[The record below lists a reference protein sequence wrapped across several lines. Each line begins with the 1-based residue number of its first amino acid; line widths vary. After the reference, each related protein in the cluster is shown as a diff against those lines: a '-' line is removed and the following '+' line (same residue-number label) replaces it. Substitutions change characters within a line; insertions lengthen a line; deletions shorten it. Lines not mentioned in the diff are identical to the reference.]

1 MNTKDEGTSS
11 QSQAF
16 DVLFLA
22 NFVHQVVNPLNGIAG
37 TLDNIADGTYK
48 GDDIKRKANSAR
60 GQLEACIG
68 LVRNLAFFSDISS
81 STAVSRE
88 PNTGVISILPQV
100 VIESAQFYQ
109 DAAAER
115 KIYIELSDK
124 TTQYAL
130 RARPE
135 AIKQVFMNLF
145 DNATKYADAETT
157 VEIVPTIS
165 KNNTLSVAVSSTG
178 IGIPGNDLD
187 RIFDLSYRSASAK
200 NSKALG
206 SGIGLFICRRIMT
219 DFIGGT
225 ISAEHNGRTSV
236 TTFTLKFPQE
246 RWFLR

>member
-1 MNTKDEGTSS
+1 MNIEKEEK

-37 TLDNIADGTYK
+37 TLDNISDGIYK
-48 GDDIKRKANSAR
+48 GDEIKRKANAAR

-81 STAVSRE
+81 TNTALRE
-88 PNTGVISILPQV
+88 PNTSAISILPQV

-109 DAAAER
+109 DAAGDR
-115 KIYIELSDK
+115 KIYIELLDK
-124 TTQYAL
+124 ITQYAL

-135 AIKQVFMNLF
+135 AVKQVFMNLF

-157 VEIVPTIS
+157 VTITPTIS
-165 KNNTLSVAVSSTG
+165 RNGTLNVSVCSEG
-178 IGIPGNDLD
+178 IGIDGNELD
-187 RIFDLSYRSASAK
+187 KIFDLSYRSSYAK

-206 SGIGLFICRRIMT
+206 SGIGLFICKRIMT

-225 ISAEHNGRTSV
+225 ITAEHNNRSRV
-236 TTFTLKFPQE
+236 TTFTVKFPKE
-246 RWFLR
+246 SWFKR

>member
-1 MNTKDEGTSS
+1 MSTENDGK

-48 GDDIKRKANSAR
+48 GEDIRRKANSAR

-81 STAVSRE
+81 STSVSRE
-88 PNTGVISILPQV
+88 PSTNVISILPQV

-115 KIYIELSDK
+115 KIHIELTDK
-124 TTQYAL
+124 VTQFAL

-157 VEIVPTIS
+157 VTITPTVS
-165 KNNTLSVAVSSTG
+165 KINTLNVSVSSTG
-178 IGIPGNDLD
+178 TGIAGNELEK
-187 RIFDLSYRSASAK
+187 IFDLSYRSSQAK
-200 NSKALG
+200 SSKALG
-206 SGIGLFICRRIMT
+206 SGIGLFICRRIMS
-219 DFIGGT
+219 DFISGS
-225 ISAEHNGRTSV
+225 IVAEHNSRTRV
-236 TTFTLKFPQE
+236 TTFTVKFPQE

>member
-1 MNTKDEGTSS
+1 MSTESGTN

-68 LVRNLAFFSDISS
+68 LVRNLAFFSDVSS
-81 STAVSRE
+81 STTVSRE
-88 PNTGVISILPQV
+88 PSSGVISILPQV

-115 KIYIELSDK
+115 KISIELSDK

-145 DNATKYADAETT
+145 DNATKYAAPETT
-157 VEIVPTIS
+157 VKIVPTVS
-165 KNNTLSVAVSSTG
+165 KNHVLNVAVSSTG
-178 IGIPGNDLD
+178 IEIPGNDLE
-187 RIFDLSYRSASAK
+187 RIFELSYRSSSAK
-200 NSKALG
+200 RSKALG

-225 ISAEHNGRTSV
+225 ISAEHNGRTGV
-236 TTFTLKFPQE
+236 TTFTVKFPQE
-246 RWFLR
+246 RWYLR

>member
-1 MNTKDEGTSS
+1 MKIKNDGN

-22 NFVHQVVNPLNGIAG
+22 NFVHQIVNPLNGIAG
-37 TLDNIADGTYK
+37 TLDNIAEGTYH

-81 STAVSRE
+81 SATVSRE
-88 PNTGVISILPQV
+88 PSTGVISILPQV
-100 VIESAQFYQ
+100 IIESAQFYQ

-115 KIYIELSDK
+115 KIRIELSDK
-124 TTQYAL
+124 VTQYAL

-145 DNATKYADAETT
+145 DNATKYAHAETT
-157 VEIVPTIS
+157 VKIDPNVS
-165 KNNTLSVAVSSTG
+165 KNKTLNVSVSSTG
-178 IGIPGNDLD
+178 IAIPGNDLEK
-187 RIFDLSYRSASAK
+187 IFDLSYRSPSAK

-206 SGIGLFICRRIMT
+206 SGIGLFICRRIMK

-225 ISAEHNGRTSV
+225 ISAEHNSRTSV
-236 TTFTLKFPQE
+236 TTFTVKLPQE